1 MHYNAH
7 GLEPRV
13 IERTNLPTNA
23 LLARYTSDTGAYV
36 DCYGTTVPIAV
47 THERFLRA
55 FYTGFVFRIERFLL
69 ATFAKR
75 PSTDD
80 DVAALAAGTRDTFA
94 AWDVEARATDQ
105 VLLRDFTGRTRSW
118 LMVEP
123 MAGGTRLYFG
133 SAVVPVIDRVTGERG
148 LGRRFELLLG
158 FHKLYSRVLLRAA
171 RARVL
176 RA

>member
-1 MHYNAH
+1 M
-7 GLEPRV
+7 
-13 IERTNLPTNA
+13 IERTNLPAAA
-23 LLARYTSDTGAYV
+23 LLARYTSDTGAYT
-36 DCYGTTVPIAV
+36 DCYSTTVPGVV
-47 THERFLRA
+47 THERFVRA
-55 FYTGFVFRIERFLL
+55 FYTGFVFRIERLL
-69 ATFAKR
+69 LSAFAKR
-75 PSTDD
+75 PSTDT
-80 DVAALAAGTRDTFA
+80 DVDELAAGARDQFA
-94 AWDVEARATDQ
+94 AWDVEARAPDQ

-123 MAGGTRLYFG
+123 TWDCRGTTLYFG
-133 SAVVPVIDRVTGERG
+133 SAVVPKVDAASGERR